1 MMPYIKVEERDRLN
15 QLVQDMSR
23 VKIDSEGTLNFLIT
37 QLCQAYVRQHPPFG
51 YKVANAVIGA
61 LECAKLEYYRRVV
74 SNYEDRKIVEN
85 GDVFS

>member
-1 MMPYIKVEERDRLN
+1 MMPYIKQEERDRLN
-15 QLVQDMSR
+15 QLVQDMNR
-23 VKIDSEGTLNFLIT
+23 AKLDTEGTLNYLIT

-74 SNYEDRKIVEN
+74 SNYEDKKIAEN
-85 GDVFS
+85 GDVY